1 MTRTSRR
8 TALTLVAAA
17 AATTAFSGAQA
28 PAAASVSII
37 KAVAFD
43 GFPILDPR
51 SVIVVAK
58 QLYPKNGEAFSSLFL
73 TRLFEYQWLRA
84 LSGRYKNFLAII
96 DDAHLFAA
104 SQLGDDVT
112 AEKRARLR
120 DAFLELKAW
129 PDVPSVLNALK
140 AKGIK
145 LAFLSNMTAAML
157 NAGLANSGLESA
169 LDLVLSTD
177 AIKTYKPDPR
187 AYRLGVDAF
196 MLPKEQI
203 AFVAFAGWDAAGAA
217 WFGYPTIWINRL
229 AAKPEEL
236 DEQHVVIGQG
246 LQDVVRFLAERN

>member
-1 MTRTSRR
+1 MCPPKSERDFATR
-8 TALTLVAAA
+8 
-17 AATTAFSGAQA
+17 
-28 PAAASVSII
+28 
-37 KAVAFD
+37 
-43 GFPILDPR
+43 
-51 SVIVVAK
+51 
-58 QLYPKNGEAFSSLFL
+58 SL
-73 TRLFEYQWLRA
+73 
-84 LSGRYKNFLAII
+84 
-96 DDAHLFAA
+96 
-104 SQLGDDVT
+104 
-112 AEKRARLR
+112 
-120 DAFLELKAW
+120 AW
-129 PDVPSVLNALK
+129 PDVPSVLNTLK

-145 LAFLSNMTAAML
+145 LALLSNMIAAML

>member
-1 MTRTSRR
+1 
-8 TALTLVAAA
+8 
-17 AATTAFSGAQA
+17 
-28 PAAASVSII
+28 
-37 KAVAFD
+37 
-43 GFPILDPR
+43 
-51 SVIVVAK
+51 
-58 QLYPKNGEAFSSLFL
+58 
-73 TRLFEYQWLRA
+73 
-84 LSGRYKNFLAII
+84 
-96 DDAHLFAA
+96 
-104 SQLGDDVT
+104 
-112 AEKRARLR
+112 
-120 DAFLELKAW
+120 
-129 PDVPSVLNALK
+129 LNALK